1 MTNNLFIVLRGV
13 PGSGKSTVARGVKK
27 FCDERNIICK
37 IFSTDDWFSQNGG
50 FDPTKLSEAHEW
62 NFNRTVEAFKE
73 NVSVVILDN
82 TNIQRAHFQKYVVQA
97 EKHSYLVEERIVG
110 AFNIDDI
117 ELYYHRCTHNVPFGT
132 IRRMAETF
140 EL

>member
-13 PGSGKSTVARGVKK
+13 PGSGKSTFARSVKK
-27 FCDERNIICK
+27 DCDRNNVVCK

-50 FDPTKLSEAHEW
+50 FDPTKLVEAHEW

-73 NVSVVILDN
+73 KVQVVILDN
-82 TNIQRAHFQKYVVQA
+82 TNIQRSHFHKYIIQA
-97 EKHSYLVEERIVG
+97 ERYLYNVEERIIGKFGLDNLEV
-110 AFNIDDI
+110 
-117 ELYYHRCTHNVPFGT
+117 YYHRCIHNVPFGT

-140 EL
+140 ES